1 MQPPQEIY
9 EKVPEEHRDSVK
21 WAIAG
26 KAWETAKSEA
36 SEKFGVIIGSAEG
49 DLAWTNNCGKGVI
62 VFDSDSERRREWV
75 CRKFSADGRLIQ
87 IGSQDT
93 FEEFK
98 WRNRRRDELI
108 LAYWNDPKIVSEAIS
123 NSVANTERR
132 ARSFRARGSLLG
144 LLSRQ
149 AKPLEDKQLEERI
162 PLEEA
167 LSLAKDGKGKGFYQ
181 LALRYALGDEVPMN
195 GKTAYQ
201 MLVKACESN
210 YANAVLIE
218 GICDESNLKD
228 HHSRS
233 FTQQML
239 EYCRTTNFDD
249 GRRESDSLTN
259 EVAFAR
265 VMGKYERAKELGALA
280 ATNQIAALNKRLSDF
295 RTEESE
301 EKEKVERAK
310 EKDRRVKEKDDRKK
324 ENDRR
329 VKEMLGEDA
338 AKADEN
344 HPVQFKANEK
354 QFDVSF
360 HDAGV
365 IQAEIATARTRQSL
379 RGLLNQ
385 NERKSTTE
393 QQQMTKSVS
402 VKTGPYESAF
412 EDLVGLAIG
421 QQVCPDSELG
431 FGTKSVE
438 LKHPYRYFKD
448 CELLYADGCLY
459 GAMLQFKS
467 AEKYSEKSLVEEAR
481 AVSEDIAR
489 RFGITYSEKFHPF
502 WTGEIGTFKAC
513 AWTNRWLF
521 CVSGGADDDERMRIE
536 IQDIALAEKLRRR
549 HREREEAQRAVLPVF
564 EECKQQ

>member
-1 MQPPQEIY
+1 MKRTLTTTIALCALLATSSAFAQGLRGRRPLLEARRANRQSAVQPPQEIY

-21 WAIAG
+21 WAITV
-26 KAWETAKSEA
+26 KAWKAADSET
-36 SEKFGVIIGSAEG
+36 SEKFGVIMGSSEEN
-49 DLAWTNNCGKGVI
+49 LAWTNNCGKGVI
-62 VFDSDSERRREWV
+62 VFDSDSERRREWGY
-75 CRKFSADGRLIQ
+75 RKFSADGRLVQ
-87 IGSQDT
+87 IGAQDT

-98 WRNRRRDELI
+98 WRDRRRDELI

-132 ARSFRARGSLLG
+132 SRSFRARGSLLG

-181 LALRYALGDEVPMN
+181 LALRYALGDEVPIN

-233 FTQQML
+233 FTQQMI
-239 EYCRTTNFDD
+239 EYCGTSNFDD
-249 GRRESDSLTN
+249 GRRESDSVTN
-259 EVAFAR
+259 AVAFAR

-295 RTEESE
+295 QTKESE

-310 EKDRRVKEKDDRKK
+310 EKDRRVKEKDDREK

-338 AKADEN
+338 SNK
-344 HPVQFKANEK
+344 
-354 QFDVSF
+354 
-360 HDAGV
+360 
-365 IQAEIATARTRQSL
+365 
-379 RGLLNQ
+379 
-385 NERKSTTE
+385 E
-393 QQQMTKSVS
+393 QPQ
-402 VKTGPYESAF
+402 
-412 EDLVGLAIG
+412 
-421 QQVCPDSELG
+421 
-431 FGTKSVE
+431 
-438 LKHPYRYFKD
+438 
-448 CELLYADGCLY
+448 
-459 GAMLQFKS
+459 
-467 AEKYSEKSLVEEAR
+467 
-481 AVSEDIAR
+481 
-489 RFGITYSEKFHPF
+489 
-502 WTGEIGTFKAC
+502 
-513 AWTNRWLF
+513 
-521 CVSGGADDDERMRIE
+521 
-536 IQDIALAEKLRRR
+536 
-549 HREREEAQRAVLPVF
+549 
-564 EECKQQ
+564 